1 MIQQKTRQNYQVY
14 PSKKITMKFAGVFEW
29 RSIGDSFEET
39 GRPHY
44 LELSS
49 KYITFET
56 NDDVNGKAGYDKS
69 T

>member
-1 MIQQKTRQNYQVY
+1 
-14 PSKKITMKFAGVFEW
+14 MKLASVFEW